1 MILGITGPYCSGK
14 NTFSARVSS
23 LGFEI
28 LDVDHVGHLS
38 LEGKKEE
45 IIKAFGP
52 EIVEAFPL
60 SDPLSDP
67 LSGSSSPKTE
77 TRISRRK
84 LGKIVFSNS
93 KKLQQ
98 LESIVHPWMKQHIKE
113 YIHKNKEKHLAIN
126 AALLFFL
133 ELDQYCDL
141 IVILRTN
148 KLLRFFRALARDK
161 LGVLQTRKRM
171 KHEKRNPSK
180 KSFKYYKN
188 NAELYYVSN
197 TKESKR
203 CLQSIEGYIHGKL
216 HTANQ

>member
-14 NTFSARVSS
+14 NTFSDRISS

-45 IIKAFGP
+45 IIKAFGS
-52 EIVEAFPL
+52 EITEAFPL
-60 SDPLSDP
+60 PDP
-67 LSGSSSPKTE
+67 LSGSLPHKKDI
-77 TRISRRK
+77 RISRKK
-84 LGKIVFSNS
+84 LAKIVFSDS
-93 KKLQQ
+93 RKLQQ
-98 LESIVHPWMKQHIKE
+98 LEAIVHPWMKQYIKE
-113 YIHKNKEKHLAIN
+113 YVHKAKNKNKHLAIN

-133 ELDQYCDL
+133 ELDQHCDL
-141 IVILRTN
+141 VVILRVN

-161 LGVLQTRKRM
+161 LGILQTRKRM
-171 KHEKRNPSK
+171 KHEKKNPSK

-188 NAELYYVSN
+188 SAEIHYVSN

-203 CLQSIEGYIHGKL
+203 CLQSIEGYIHGEL
-216 HTANQ
+216 HTPKQ